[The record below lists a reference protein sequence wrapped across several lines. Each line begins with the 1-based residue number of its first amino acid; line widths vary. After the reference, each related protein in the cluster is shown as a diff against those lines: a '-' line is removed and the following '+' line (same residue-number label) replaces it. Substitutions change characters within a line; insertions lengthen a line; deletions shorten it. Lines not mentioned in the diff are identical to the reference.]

1 MLKNG
6 ETNSNRWKNQ
16 VHLVR
21 TLAVRRNNGLRANRP
36 QLTPHPTGPAV
47 IPDTSRRSRSEVQ
60 FKHAAKLIP
69 GGVNSPARAFGG
81 VGGTPPFM
89 KRGDGPYLF
98 DVDDNRFI
106 DYIGSW
112 GPHLFGHRHPA
123 ILQAI
128 QQALEIGTSFG
139 APTVAEAE
147 LAQLVIEMV
156 PSIEMVRM
164 VNSGTE
170 ATMSA
175 IRVARGFTS
184 RDGIIKFAGCYH
196 GHVDSLLVSAG
207 SAALTLG
214 CPSSPGVPAGC
225 TADTLVLPYNDC
237 DSLLTA
243 FQKNGDKLAAVILE
257 PVVGNMGCV
266 VPTPEFLQLLR
277 ALCTQYGTVLI
288 FDEVMTGFRVAAGGA
303 QSIFGIQPDMTTLG
317 KIIGAGMPVGAYGGR
332 AEIMNCVSPVGKVY
346 QAGTLSGNPVAMAAG
361 IAMLNLIR
369 SQNPYPHLE
378 KISAKLAVG
387 FQSAADAVGI
397 PVRINR
403 VGSMLTVFLTSNEV
417 KDLATATM
425 SDTARFSKWFHG
437 MLNRG
442 VYLPC
447 SQFEAMFVSAVHTD
461 EHIDA
466 TIESARAAFAELN
479 G

>member
-1 MLKNG
+1 
-6 ETNSNRWKNQ
+6 
-16 VHLVR
+16 
-21 TLAVRRNNGLRANRP
+21 
-36 QLTPHPTGPAV
+36 
-47 IPDTSRRSRSEVQ
+47 
-60 FKHAAKLIP
+60 
-69 GGVNSPARAFGG
+69 
-81 VGGTPPFM
+81 M
-89 KRGDGPYLF
+89 KQGDGAYLF

-128 QQALEIGTSFG
+128 EGALRIGTSFG
-139 APTVAEAE
+139 APTEAEAE

-175 IRVARGFTS
+175 IRVARGFTG
-184 RDGIIKFAGCYH
+184 RDGLLKFAGCYH
-196 GHVDSLLVSAG
+196 GHADSLLVSAG
-207 SAALTLG
+207 SGALTLG

-225 TADTLVLPYNDC
+225 TADTMVLPYNDC
-237 DSLLTA
+237 EALTTA
-243 FQKNGDKLAAVILE
+243 FKNHGDRLAAVILE

-266 VPTPEFLQLLR
+266 IPSREFLVLLR
-277 ALCTQYGTVLI
+277 TLCTQHGTVLI

-303 QSIFGIQPDMTTLG
+303 QQLYGIIPDMTTLG

-332 AEIMNCVSPVGKVY
+332 AEIMEVVSPVGRVY

-369 SQNPYPHLE
+369 KQNPYPRLE
-378 KISAKLAVG
+378 QIGGKLAEG
-387 FQSAADAVGI
+387 FESAARAASI

-403 VGSMLTVFLTSNEV
+403 VGSMLTVFLTAEPV
-417 KDLATATM
+417 TDLASATK
-425 SDTARFSKWFHG
+425 SDTVRFGRWFHG

-461 EHIDA
+461 ADVVQ
-466 TIESARAAFAELN
+466 TIAAASAAFAELN
-479 G
+479 D